1 MTNNDFKFVKLIDLC
16 IKKPEYGS
24 GSKASDFNPES
35 PRYVRITDI
44 DKQGYLKNEDFVSP
58 EIVEEKYF
66 LEEND
71 LLFARSGSVGKTYL
85 YNKNDGLCQFAGY
98 LIRFKLNQELIL
110 QKFMFYYTK
119 SKYYWNWIETQKKTV
134 TISNINAKQYSNL
147 PVPVFPLDLQEKIVK
162 KLKKLDELMYHNEVS
177 MRLADD
183 YLDSLFI
190 KLFGS
195 IINSKWDLKRLEKVA
210 TINMGQSP
218 PGKSY
223 NDYGEGME
231 FFQGKGEFGDISP
244 IVKKWTT
251 SPSKIANPNDILFSV
266 RAPVGSVNIA
276 NIKCCIGRGLSAITP
291 SNELNY
297 IYLYYYFKLMENNIA
312 SKGTGSTIKTKK
324 KKQLSSLLIPIPPLN
339 IQNNFSDMFFK
350 IQQIKSKQKKT
361 QNYLEDLFNSILDIN
376 FKGGI

>member
-1 MTNNDFKFVKLIDLC
+1 
-16 IKKPEYGS
+16 
-24 GSKASDFNPES
+24 
-35 PRYVRITDI
+35 
-44 DKQGYLKNEDFVSP
+44 
-58 EIVEEKYF
+58 
-66 LEEND
+66 
-71 LLFARSGSVGKTYL
+71 
-85 YNKNDGLCQFAGY
+85 
-98 LIRFKLNQELIL
+98 
-110 QKFMFYYTK
+110 
-119 SKYYWNWIETQKKTV
+119 
-134 TISNINAKQYSNL
+134 
-147 PVPVFPLDLQEKIVK
+147 
-162 KLKKLDELMYHNEVS
+162 
-177 MRLADD
+177 
-183 YLDSLFI
+183 
-190 KLFGS
+190 
-195 IINSKWDLKRLEKVA
+195 
-210 TINMGQSP
+210 
-218 PGKSY
+218 
-223 NDYGEGME
+223 ME

-312 SKGTGSTIKTKK
+312 SKGTGSTIKSIT